1 MPAPQVVP
9 YKELTLNI
17 TKDVMEHPRDLGKH
31 LAERYHVTRATTSK
45 VIRRLETEGWI
56 SRGGPSTHPV
66 YSPGFKRRRTV
77 LSALDG
83 RLEEGALWE
92 QQFAQYFSLAPNI
105 RGIVQHGF
113 TEMINNA
120 IDHSG
125 GSKVWA
131 QITQDQEIIRV
142 VVSDDGIGIF
152 KRIATALQLPD
163 LRQALFE
170 LAKGKFTTDPSN
182 HSGEGVF
189 FTSRMFDKFGIKAN
203 GLYFDHEH
211 SKGDD
216 VLVDAIPKTSGDGTT
231 VSMSIAL
238 TSGRTTSEVFLQF
251 MNAPDDYGFTRTVVP
266 MRLAQYEGDQL
277 ISRSQAKRLIARFD
291 RFKTVLLDFAG
302 VPEIGQGFADE
313 IFRVYARQHLEVELL
328 PINMTEQ
335 VERMWRRAI
344 QSEVGQVETPPPLV
358 G

>member
-17 TKDVMEHPRDLGKH
+17 TKDVLEHPRDLGKM
-31 LAERYHVTRATTSK
+31 LAERFGVTRATTSN
-45 VIRRLETEGWI
+45 VIRRMETEGWV
-56 SRGGPSTHPV
+56 SRSGPSTHPV

-77 LSALDG
+77 RAALDG
-83 RLEEGALWE
+83 NLEEGVLWE
-92 QQFAQYFSLAPNI
+92 RDFAQYFSLATNV

-125 GSKVWA
+125 GTSVWT
-131 QITQDQEIIRV
+131 QITQDQDTVEVI
-142 VVSDDGIGIF
+142 VSDDGIGIF
-152 KRIATALQLPD
+152 KKIATALHLPD

-170 LAKGKFTTDPSN
+170 LAKGKFTTDPSK

-189 FTSRMFDKFGIKAN
+189 FTSRMFDEFGIGAN

-211 SKGDD
+211 KQAD
-216 VLVDAIPKTSGDGTT
+216 VLFDAAPKSLEGGTKVT
-231 VSMSIAL
+231 MSIAL
-238 TSGRTTSEVFLQF
+238 SSTRTTSEVFLEY

-277 ISRSQAKRLIARFD
+277 VSRSQAKRLIARFD

-313 IFRVYARQHLEVELL
+313 IFRVYGRQHPEVNLL
-328 PINMTEQ
+328 PTNMTEQ
-335 VERMWRRAI
+335 VERMWRRAVM
-344 QSEVGQVETPPPLV
+344 SDAG
-358 G
+358 